1 MTGSPRWA
9 SVAVAAEPARRGI
22 LSVGGTRRIV
32 SVITAATA
40 LWTLSTVPPAGAAT
54 EIPVLTTP
62 AGEFQ
67 PARGTNHLA
76 WERNTKA
83 QPQHYDVFASPD
95 GGPATRVNR
104 GRSNAAMGGID
115 GDRLVYQRYRKGR
128 SNLAFFDL
136 ATGKPSSPLKAI
148 NTRNW
153 EYWPSISD
161 PWLLF
166 GRLYAN
172 RARRLILY
180 NLDSGHG
187 LVLDKTHADKA
198 FIGPGQVNGD
208 FAVWSKCPAGGTCQ
222 VYRHHIPTQ
231 STVQLPSPGSHERA
245 PSVTSDG
252 TVYLSRG
259 GCATSVRLVRVN
271 TDGSEATIL
280 DLPPGWDV
288 RDTYAYTPPNQN
300 AEVYFQRSF
309 CGSDTRSDIFKVQD
323 AEAPASPPLGSI
335 TIWKDAIPDTS
346 EDFEFRLS
354 SDLFGTD
361 FTLDDDPDPSRP
373 NQIQFR
379 ALDPG
384 TYTVREIDP
393 GGGWELTGIG
403 CTGGGPNTSS
413 AGDTATIGLDPG
425 EAVTCTFT
433 NTKN

>member
-1 MTGSPRWA
+1 M
-9 SVAVAAEPARRGI
+9 
-22 LSVGGTRRIV
+22 GGTRRIV
-32 SVITAATA
+32 SVITAVTV
-40 LWTLSTVPPAGAAT
+40 LWTLSSVLPAGAAT

-76 WERNTKA
+76 WEQNTKA
-83 QPQHYDVFASPD
+83 QPQHYDVLARTD

-136 ATGKPSSPLKAI
+136 ATGKPSSPLKGI

-172 RARRLILY
+172 GGRRLILY
-180 NLDSGHG
+180 NLDSGQG
-187 LVLDKTHADKA
+187 LVLDRTRAKKA

-231 STVQLPSPGSHERA
+231 STVALPSPGAHERA
-245 PSVTSDG
+245 PSVASDG

-271 TDGSEATIL
+271 TDGSEGTIL
-280 DLPPGWDV
+280 DLPPGFDV
-288 RDTYAYTPPNQN
+288 RDTYVYTPQN
-300 AEVYFQRSF
+300 EKAEVYFQRTL

-335 TIWKDAIPDTS
+335 TIQKDVVSDDIS
-346 EDFEFRLS
+346 QDFRFHPS
-354 SDLFGTD
+354 ANLFPTD
-361 FTLDDDPDPSRP
+361 FILDDDPASSTP
-373 NQIQFR
+373 NQIQFSD
-379 ALDPG
+379 LDPD
-384 TYTVREIDP
+384 TYTVGEVVPEKWQVTIDC
-393 GGGWELTGIG
+393 G
-403 CTGGGPNTSS
+403 TGGGANTF
-413 AGDTATIGLDPG
+413 ATGNVATIGLDPG
-425 EAVTCTFT
+425 EAVTCIYM
-433 NTKN
+433 NTKD